1 MIATEKFRLI
11 RAFSLPLSEIPR
23 PADTISHKPNCI
35 CRGNL
40 SGFAIFFLTGNVS
53 RETFCTE
60 KFRKTLYKAKKSCY
74 NKIVLVCVKATPHK
88 ARLTALHAIC
98 VQIFRHI
105 AQKSLAIR
113 QYACGISRQSA
124 EKSDNAPYA
133 QALCGVA
140 SNILSIKFGVLEQL
154 VFNTPQERRTRVS
167 IVYAVANQKGGVG
180 KSTTVVNLGAY
191 LGSRGKRVLCVDI
204 DPQGNTTTGLG
215 IKKKQLPVSSYEV
228 LVGKC
233 SIQEAIVRTAFEN
246 VSLLPAKN
254 TLAGAE
260 LELSAMDNRMNRL
273 KMQILTCKLDYDYI
287 LIDCPPAL
295 GLLTVNGLVAADQLI
310 IPMLAEFYALE
321 GLSQLTNTIKVVR
334 SNYNPNLDIGGILF
348 VMFDQRLNVSRQV
361 EEEVKKY
368 FPNKVF
374 QTKIPRNVRLSEA
387 PSHGKPVMYYDRFSK
402 GAEAYMLLG
411 LELLGEKPPEKK
423 RRLLSFG
430 KKRESGDQ

>member
-1 MIATEKFRLI
+1 M
-11 RAFSLPLSEIPR
+11 
-23 PADTISHKPNCI
+23 
-35 CRGNL
+35 
-40 SGFAIFFLTGNVS
+40 
-53 RETFCTE
+53 
-60 KFRKTLYKAKKSCY
+60 
-74 NKIVLVCVKATPHK
+74 
-88 ARLTALHAIC
+88 
-98 VQIFRHI
+98 
-105 AQKSLAIR
+105 
-113 QYACGISRQSA
+113 
-124 EKSDNAPYA
+124 
-133 QALCGVA
+133 
-140 SNILSIKFGVLEQL
+140 
-154 VFNTPQERRTRVS
+154 S

-295 GLLTVNGLVAADQLI
+295 GLLTVNGLVAADQL
-310 IPMLAEFYALE
+310 
-321 GLSQLTNTIKVVR
+321 TNTIKVVR